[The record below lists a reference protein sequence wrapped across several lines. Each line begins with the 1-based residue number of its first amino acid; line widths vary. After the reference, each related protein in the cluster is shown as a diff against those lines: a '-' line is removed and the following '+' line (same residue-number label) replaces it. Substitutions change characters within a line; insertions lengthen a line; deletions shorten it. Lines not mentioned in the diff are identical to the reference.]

1 MLLKIIKFTKNSSFD
16 NLTRFFEL
24 SINFKYRNQFELL
37 VLTLEIELSRLSN
50 QVNTNCQHLS
60 RIFDSNLITQSDAI
74 SLAKID
80 L

>member
-1 MLLKIIKFTKNSSFD
+1 MLLKTVKFTKNSSFD
-16 NLTRFFEL
+16 NLSQFFE
-24 SINFKYRNQFELL
+24 SSFNFKYRNRFELL

-50 QVNTNCQHLS
+50 QVNTNCQDSS
-60 RIFDSNLITQSDAI
+60 RIFDSNLITQFDAI